1 MGRMPTPD
9 SSAQLTSPIREF
21 LAEPRFA
28 IIATLDEDGAPR
40 QAAVWYGLEDDG
52 RILLNSRAGR
62 RWCSNLERDPGV
74 SIAVI
79 DSEDGYRWVGLTGE
93 VEEVVTDVERSREDI
108 VALAHRYHPEG
119 PTESSIAL
127 FRRQPRVTFL
137 VRITGVHDHLDDD

>member
-1 MGRMPTPD
+1 MPTIDP
-9 SSAQLTSPIREF
+9 AAEVSPRVRAF

-28 IIATLDEDGAPR
+28 IIATLDEDGSPR

-62 RWCSNLERDPGV
+62 LWCSNLERDPRV
-74 SIAVI
+74 AISVI
-79 DSEDGYRWVGLTGE
+79 DSDDGYRWVGLTGE
-93 VEEVVTDVERSREDI
+93 VEEVVTEVERSREDI

-137 VRITGVHDHLDDD
+137 VRIVGVHDHLDD

>member
-1 MGRMPTPD
+1 MPTPTVAMTPD
-9 SSAQLTSPIREF
+9 VRAF
-21 LAEPRFA
+21 LAPAR
-28 IIATLDEDGAPR
+28 IATIASLDEDGGPR
-40 QAAVWYGLEDDG
+40 QAAVWYRLEDDA

-62 RWCSNLERDPGV
+62 RWCENLERDPRV

-79 DSEDGYRWVGLTGE
+79 DAEDGYRWIGLTGV
-93 VEEVVTDVERSREDI
+93 VEEVITDLERAREDI

-119 PTESSIAL
+119 PTESSIAV

>member
-1 MGRMPTPD
+1 MPTPETP
-9 SSAQLTSPIREF
+9 AELTAPIREF

-28 IIATLDEDGAPR
+28 IIATLDADGAPR

-52 RILLNSRAGR
+52 RILLNSRSGR
-62 RWCSNLERDPGV
+62 RWCSNLEREPRV

-79 DSEDGYRWVGLTGE
+79 DSDDGYRWVGITGE
-93 VEEVVTDVERSREDI
+93 VEEIVDDVERSREDI

-119 PTESSIAL
+119 PTEASITL

-137 VRITGVHDHLDDD
+137 VRIVGVHDHLDDD